1 MTPGRNAFASSP
13 FNFRP
18 EVVADERLRDP
29 ITITDVTLREG
40 QQAAEIA
47 FSLEETVEL
56 ATALADAGVPV
67 VQAGYAGADDEAVA
81 AVRANCPSLR
91 IAVLVVGWSDDAPS
105 AISSAREA
113 GADVCSVLFRSTD
126 AHLANLGFDRSAAL
140 DRVENVVS
148 VAAAAGFSGVA
159 FAPSF
164 STLADLDF
172 LLSLHRRAL
181 DAGATLISLADSTGT
196 ARPAAIGFIV
206 REMRKIAG
214 AAGVRVHM
222 HNDYGLAVANTL
234 AALEAGADWV
244 EATVN
249 GLGERAGN
257 CPLEELVLCL
267 LGLYDRDVGV
277 DPAKLG
283 SLSALVDRLTGT
295 SVPPMKPIVGANCF
309 ANKLEIHVQAAQS
322 DPTLMEPFDPALIG
336 RTRTIVL
343 GRGTGPT
350 GVRMKAAELGVEI
363 DDERV
368 EELVTWV
375 NRCAVDM
382 KRAVGDAEF
391 VAEASR

>member
-1 MTPGRNAFASSP
+1 MTLDRNAFASSP

-67 VQAGYAGADDEAVA
+67 VQVGYAGADDEAVS
-81 AVRANCPSLR
+81 AVRASCPSLR
-91 IAVLVVGWSDDAPS
+91 IAVLAVGWSDDAPS
-105 AISSAREA
+105 AIASAREA

-148 VAAAAGFSGVA
+148 VAADAGFSDVA

-181 DAGATLISLADSTGT
+181 DAGATLISLADSMGT

-206 REMRKIAG
+206 REMRRVAG

-257 CPLEELVLCL
+257 CPLEELALCL
-267 LGLYDRDVGV
+267 LGLYDHDVGV

-283 SLSALVDRLTGT
+283 PLSALVDRLTGT

-309 ANKLEIHVQAAQS
+309 ANKLEIHVRAAQS

-350 GVRMKAAELGVEI
+350 GVRMKAAELGVEV

-375 NRCAVDM
+375 NRRAVDM
-382 KRAVGDAEF
+382 KRSVGDAEF

>member
-1 MTPGRNAFASSP
+1 MTAARNAFASSP
-13 FNFRP
+13 FNFHP
-18 EVVADERLRDP
+18 EVVAGEHLREN

-40 QQAAEIA
+40 QQAAEVS
-47 FSLEETVEL
+47 FSIDDTVEL
-56 ATALADAGVPV
+56 AVALADAGVPV
-67 VQAGYAGADDEAVA
+67 VQVGYAGADDKAVA
-81 AVRANCPSLR
+81 AVRAACPDIRL
-91 IAVLVVGWSDDAPS
+91 AVLVVGWADDAP
-105 AISSAREA
+105 ATIASAREA

-126 AHLANLGFDRSAAL
+126 AHLANLGFDRSGAL
-140 DRVENVVS
+140 ERVEQIVS
-148 VAAAAGFSGVA
+148 VAAGAGFGDVA

-172 LLSLHRRAL
+172 LLGLHRRAL

-206 REMRKIAG
+206 EEMRKVAG
-214 AAGVRVHM
+214 DAGVRVHM

-277 DPAKLG
+277 DPGKLG
-283 SLSALVDRLTGT
+283 ALSALVERLTGT
-295 SVPPMKPIVGANCF
+295 SVAPMKPVVGANCF
-309 ANKLEIHVQAAQS
+309 ANKLEIHVRAVQA
-322 DPTLMEPFDPALIG
+322 DPRLMEPYDPTLIG

-350 GVRMKAAELGVEI
+350 GVRLKAAELGVSL

-368 EELVTWV
+368 EELVAWV
-375 NRCAVDM
+375 NRHAIET
-382 KRAVGDAEF
+382 KRSVGDTEF
-391 VAEASR
+391 LTETSR

>member
-1 MTPGRNAFASSP
+1 MTGTRNAFASSP

-18 EVVADERLRDP
+18 EVAGDERMREP

-40 QQAAEIA
+40 QQAAEVA
-47 FSLEETVEL
+47 FSLDETVEL
-56 ATALADAGVPV
+56 AVALSEAGVPV
-67 VQAGYAGADDEAVA
+67 VQVGYAGADDEAVA
-81 AVRANCPSLR
+81 AVRAACPTLR
-91 IAVLVVGWSDDAPS
+91 IAVLVVGWADNANA
-105 AISSAREA
+105 AIASARAA

-126 AHLANLGFDRSAAL
+126 PHLANLGFDRAAAL
-140 DRVENVVS
+140 ERVERVVS
-148 VAAAAGFSGVA
+148 AAAGAGFSDVA

-164 STLADLDF
+164 STLAELDF
-172 LLSLHRRAL
+172 LLTMHGHAL
-181 DAGATLISLADSTGT
+181 DAGATLISLADSTGI
-196 ARPAAIGFIV
+196 AKPGAIRFIV
-206 REMRKIAG
+206 EEMRKVAG
-214 AAGVRVHM
+214 EAGVRVHM

-267 LGLYDRDVGV
+267 LGLYDRDVGI

-283 SLSALVDRLTGT
+283 FLSALVERLTGAP
-295 SVPPMKPIVGANCF
+295 VPPMKPVVGANCF
-309 ANKLEIHVQAAQS
+309 ANKLEIHVRAAQS
-322 DPTLMEPFDPALIG
+322 DPTLMEPFDPSLIG

-350 GVRMKAAELGVEI
+350 GVRLKAAELGVSV
-363 DDERV
+363 DDARV
-368 EELVTWV
+368 EELVSWV
-375 NRCAVDM
+375 NH
-382 KRAVGDAEF
+382 RAVATKRSVEDAEF

>member
-1 MTPGRNAFASSP
+1 MTAARNAFASSP
-13 FNFRP
+13 FNFHP
-18 EVVADERLRDP
+18 QVVAADRLRDP

-47 FSLEETVEL
+47 FSLDDKTEL
-56 ATALADAGVPV
+56 AAALADAGVPV
-67 VQAGYAGADDEAVA
+67 VQVGYAGADDEAVA
-81 AVRANCPSLR
+81 AVRAACPSLR
-91 IAVLVVGWSDDAPS
+91 IAVLAVGWADDAQS
-105 AISSAREA
+105 AIAGARQA

-126 AHLANLGFDRSAAL
+126 AHLANLGFDRRAAL
-140 DRVENVVS
+140 DRVESVVS
-148 VAAAAGFSGVA
+148 VAAEAGFSDVA

-172 LLSLHRRAL
+172 LLTLHRCAL
-181 DAGATLISLADSTGT
+181 EAGATLISLADSTGT

-206 REMRKIAG
+206 EEMRKVAG
-214 AAGVRVHM
+214 EAGVRVHM

-277 DPAKLG
+277 DPEKLG
-283 SLSALVDRLTGT
+283 PLSALVDRLTGT
-295 SVPPMKPIVGANCF
+295 SVPPMKPVVGTNCF

-322 DPTLMEPFDPALIG
+322 DPTLMEPFNPALIG
-336 RTRTIVL
+336 RRRSIVL

-350 GVRMKAAELGVEI
+350 GVRLKAAELGVDV
-363 DDERV
+363 DDERIA
-368 EELVTWV
+368 ELVSWV
-375 NRCAVDM
+375 NRRAIDT
-382 KRAVGDAEF
+382 KRSVGDAEF
-391 VAEASR
+391 FAEASR